1 MGFDYSDL
9 MKEIGEAKKR
19 LGAFLPFEPLFE
31 GIVSGEE
38 SEVSGIPL
46 EDWLPTIRISENFGE
61 LRTKDRKLLDLF
73 MQQIHRMT
81 GESGEQLPGLEGK
94 IVALSNFMRM
104 DKPTCPKRT
113 ISQLFARIVA
123 LDIFGSI
130 LYEFTEAAGGFIMEA
145 FFAALSGKSAYQMVE
160 KEAGKEGEGK
170 PIVDVVGTSGQQY
183 SMKLLR
189 GFDKSKLD
197 AKGSVETMSKSGS
210 IKGSVRNLLLHF
222 TEHNHLIYLMAY
234 RDGSEMVFEKFT
246 ITPEN
251 LGEFLSLK
259 PPTKSKDI
267 YEINKS
273 TMLKWFSLL
282 AYVQMI
288 WQERKEYDL
297 SVDVSLSSEGAGE
310 EVKTEIKDVMDWDL
324 KEQDIWMKLMSEQK
338 PEIYTR
344 LVANFIS
351 EIRRPL
357 EAKDLITLFD
367 HRRGSGD
374 TKTQFNITRAYA
386 QNFASGEGTQ
396 AEFSRMDV
404 SPGSLQKAA
413 QQCTES
419 LRELL
424 IPFYEQVK
432 ALTDNANTY
441 FLSKDETERSTAASN
456 LATIIDA
463 ELPSKVEA
471 FKGTAEEEV

>member
-1 MGFDYSDL
+1 MGFEYSDL
-9 MKEIGEAKKR
+9 MKEIGKAKKR
-19 LGAFLPFEPLFE
+19 LGTFLPFEPLSE
-31 GIVSGEE
+31 GIVLGEKSEE
-38 SEVSGIPL
+38 SAVSEIPL

-81 GESGEQLPGLEGK
+81 GESGEPMPGLEGK
-94 IVALSNFMRM
+94 IIALSNFMKM

-130 LYEFTEAAGGFIMEA
+130 LHEFTEAAGGFIMEA

-160 KEAGKEGEGK
+160 KEAGEEGEGK

-189 GFDKSKLD
+189 GFDEPSGETKS
-197 AKGSVETMSKSGS
+197 ESGS

-222 TEHNHLIYLMAY
+222 VRHEQLIYLMAY
-234 RDGSEMVFEKFT
+234 RDGGTMVFERFI
-246 ITPEN
+246 ITREN
-251 LGEFLSLK
+251 LGKFLSLK

-267 YEINKS
+267 YEINAQ

-282 AYVQMI
+282 HYVQTF
-288 WQERKEYDL
+288 RGGKKYDL
-297 SVDVSLSSEGAGE
+297 SVDVSLSSEGAGGK
-310 EVKTEIKDVMDWDL
+310 VKSEIKEVTEWAM
-324 KEQDIWMKLMSEQK
+324 EGQDMWMKLMSEQK
-338 PEIYTR
+338 PDTYRE
-344 LVANFIS
+344 VVGDFIS
-351 EIRRPL
+351 AIRSPMDA
-357 EAKDLITLFD
+357 ESLITLFD
-367 HRRGSGD
+367 ARRGSGD
-374 TKTQFNITRAYA
+374 TKTQFDVSRAYA
-386 QNFASGEGTQ
+386 QGFASGQGDK
-396 AEFSRMDV
+396 AEFSRMDL

-413 QQCTES
+413 QQCTEA

-432 ALTDNANTY
+432 ALTDNANIY
-441 FLSKDETERSTAASN
+441 FLSKNATEKSTAASN
-456 LATIIDA
+456 LAKIVDA
-463 ELPSKVEA
+463 ELPSKIDL